1 MEALSLKVGAGAW
14 KIRKCRS
21 DGDFFGHLHDF
32 VSAAHYQELDVLVLP
47 EHFVLELLGI
57 EPDLAEHKV
66 AEYLVQYADALDEW
80 LVRISGSS
88 GLTIVGG
95 SHFRR
100 RESGRIGN
108 ACTTASPDGRLIV
121 NWKNKLT
128 EYERRVWKL
137 EAGTG
142 LKRLQDFRLAPLI
155 CYDAEFPEACRNL
168 TEEGVELLLVP
179 AFTETVRGFQRVRW
193 SCQARAVEN
202 QIYVAHA
209 SLVGALGREPAPTA
223 YGTSAILSP
232 SIEPFPESAVLAET
246 QLNEEGIAVAEL
258 DFSELTEAR
267 ENGDVRNWR
276 DRWPS
281 DWTVS

>member
-1 MEALSLKVGAGAW
+1 MSLKVGAVAW

-32 VSAAHYQELDVLVLP
+32 VAAAHYQALDVLLLP
-47 EHFVLELLGI
+47 EYFVLELLGV

-66 AEYLVQYADALDEW
+66 AEYLVQYSEALDEW
-80 LVRISGSS
+80 LLRIAQSS

-108 ACTTASPDGRLIV
+108 ACATATPDGRMVIG
-121 NWKNKLT
+121 WKNKLT
-128 EYERRVWKL
+128 EYERRVWRL
-137 EAGTG
+137 EPGIG

-155 CYDAEFPEACRNL
+155 CYDAEFPEAGRNL
-168 TEEGVELLLVP
+168 AEEGVELLLVP
-179 AFTETVRGFQRVRW
+179 AYTETVQGFQRVRW

-202 QIYVAHA
+202 QIFVAHA
-209 SLVGALGREPAPTA
+209 SLLGTLGREPLVNAV
-223 YGTSAILSP
+223 GNSAIVAP
-232 SIEPFPESAVLAET
+232 SIEPFPESAILAET
-246 QLNEEGIAVAEL
+246 PTGEEGIAVAEL
-258 DFSELTEAR
+258 DFALLDEAR
-267 ENGDVRNWR
+267 EQGDVRNWH

>member
-1 MEALSLKVGAGAW
+1 MSLKVGAVAW
-14 KIRKCRS
+14 KIRSCRS
-21 DGDFFGHLHDF
+21 DGDFFAHLHDF
-32 VSAAHYQELDVLVLP
+32 VSAAHYQALDVLVLP

-57 EPDLAEHKV
+57 ERDLPEHKV

-80 LVRISGSS
+80 FLRISNSS

-108 ACTTASPDGRLIV
+108 ACTTATPDGRLIV

-128 EYERRVWKL
+128 EYERRVWRL
-137 EAGTG
+137 EPGDG
-142 LKRLQDFRLAPLI
+142 LKRLQDFRLGALI
-155 CYDAEFPEACRNL
+155 CYDAEFPEACRYL
-168 TEEGVELLLVP
+168 AEEGVELLIVP
-179 AFTETVRGFQRVRW
+179 AFTETMRGFQRVRW

-202 QIYVAHA
+202 QIFVAHA
-209 SLVGALGREPAPTA
+209 SLVGSLGREPIPSA
-223 YGTSAILSP
+223 YGSSAILTP
-232 SIEPFPESAVLAET
+232 SIEPFPESAILAET
-246 QLNEEGIAVAEL
+246 APNEEGIAVAEL
-258 DFSELTEAR
+258 DFTELSEAR

-281 DWTVS
+281 NWAIS